1 MDRIERALT
10 KAKSGQRVVR
20 LRPAAQ
26 AAPPAPPPTPAAN
39 DTVRNSA
46 TVRSSPSVLKRM
58 RVVAATHDSV
68 EADLFRMLRTRVLQK
83 LSQANHRSL
92 AIVSPSAAAGKTLT
106 AANLATSIAKDLN
119 HTVLLVDLDLRRP
132 RVHSYFGLRPEHG
145 IADYLTGKAELTAC
159 LIHPGIER
167 LVLLPGRGSHKT
179 SSEMLTSPRMT
190 SLSKELR
197 DRYLDRIVV
206 YDLPPLLTTDDAISF
221 LPQVEACLM
230 VVREGGST
238 KGELEQALA
247 LVADA
252 NLIGTVLNDSNEK
265 ISNRYYG

>member
-10 KAKSGQRVVR
+10 KSKSGDRIVP
-20 LRPAAQ
+20 LRPKVQTASS
-26 AAPPAPPPTPAAN
+26 PPPAAN
-39 DTVRNSA
+39 DAIRASE

-58 RVVAATHDSV
+58 RVVAAANNSV

-83 LSQANHRSL
+83 LAQNNHRSL
-92 AIVSPSAAAGKTLT
+92 AIVSPGAAAGKTLT

-132 RVHSYFGLRPEHG
+132 RVHSYFGLRPERG
-145 IADYLTGKAELTAC
+145 IGEYLSGKADLHAC

-167 LVLLPGRGSHKT
+167 LVLLPGRGTFKA
-179 SSEMLTSPRMT
+179 SSEMLSSPRMT
-190 SLSKELR
+190 NLSRELR
-197 DRYLDRIVV
+197 ERYRDRIVL

-238 KGELEQALA
+238 KGELEQALE
-247 LVADA
+247 LLADT

-265 ISNRYYG
+265 NSNRYYG